1 MKDLIFY
8 GENLVFRSGGEI
20 RVSYRTD
27 LISSNAGNF
36 TVHQITGLED
46 LNVDDDIL
54 KKGLYSEFKKLP
66 YSLAAF
72 IAFAEAN
79 YLELSIQDSDGS
91 NAEVLVVGYGSDSV
105 PGDES
110 WHTLG

>member
-8 GENLVFRSGGEI
+8 GENLVFRSGGVI
-20 RVSYRTD
+20 RVTYRTD
-27 LISSNAGNF
+27 LISSNAKNF

-46 LNVDDDIL
+46 INVDDDIL
-54 KKGLYSEFKKLP
+54 KKGLYEEFKKLP
-66 YSLAAF
+66 YNLNAF

-79 YLELSIQDSDGS
+79 YLELTIQDSNGANS
-91 NAEVLVVGYGSDSV
+91 EVLVVGYGSDSV

-110 WHTLG
+110 WYTLD